1 MRGQRGKGGGETLRS
16 TCMHAPCRARLR
28 ITAGPTPETWGPV
41 AGERGSRLSRPSPP
55 GSPAHSS
62 ISDLAGALG
71 CSPAAE
77 SRRPQEQREALLT
90 PGPFMRL
97 RVVGRLGLLQRLVC
111 TASASHPASGH
122 RGRPAAPTLSKWLP
136 NHWVLWPHR
145 EPGKGRGLRRPHL
158 LRMCPQEP
166 VKALMTTHVSGAA
179 LASGDGSEN
188 TIRVLLLR

>member
-111 TASASHPASGH
+111 AASASHPASGH
-122 RGRPAAPTLSKWLP
+122 RGRPAAP
-136 NHWVLWPHR
+136 
-145 EPGKGRGLRRPHL
+145 
-158 LRMCPQEP
+158 CPLQVASQP
-166 VKALMTTHVSGAA
+166 LGA
-179 LASGDGSEN
+179 LATQGAREGTRAPPATPAQNVPTRACESSDDHSCVRSGLGQWGWK
-188 TIRVLLLR
+188 

>member
-1 MRGQRGKGGGETLRS
+1 MLRS
-16 TCMHAPCRARLR
+16 TCMHAPCRARLH

-62 ISDLAGALG
+62 ISDLTGALG
-71 CSPAAE
+71 CSLAAE

-111 TASASHPASGH
+111 RASASYPASGH
-122 RGRPAAPTLSKWLP
+122 RGLPAAPCPLQVASQPLGALVTQEA
-136 NHWVLWPHR
+136 R
-145 EPGKGRGLRRPHL
+145 EGTRAPPATPAQNVPTR
-158 LRMCPQEP
+158 
-166 VKALMTTHVSGAA
+166 
-179 LASGDGSEN
+179 ASESSDDRTCVRNSLGQWGWK
-188 TIRVLLLR
+188 